1 MKIEEY
7 RKMMRTNCHAKP
19 RHIES
24 QIQIQ
29 MVDWF
34 KVEYPQYI
42 ISHTPN
48 GGYRNSREAAI
59 FKREGVLAGFPDLT
73 IIANSAVLFVE
84 VKTKTGRQ
92 SELQKDFQTKVERL
106 GFPYVIC
113 RSLQEFAL
121 TVSKWLKEDEK
132 K

>member
-7 RKMMRTNCHAKP
+7 RKMMRTKCHAKP

-73 IIANSAVLFVE
+73 IIANSVVLFVE
-84 VKTKTGRQ
+84 VKAKTGRQ
-92 SELQKDFQTKVERL
+92 SELQKDFQIKVEQL

-113 RSLQEFAL
+113 RSLQEFVLA
-121 TVSKWLKEDEK
+121 VSKWLKEDEK